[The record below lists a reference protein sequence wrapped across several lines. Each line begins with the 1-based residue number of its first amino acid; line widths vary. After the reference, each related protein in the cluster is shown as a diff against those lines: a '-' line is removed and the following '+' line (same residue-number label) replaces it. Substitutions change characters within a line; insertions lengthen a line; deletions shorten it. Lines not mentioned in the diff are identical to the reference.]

1 MKNNII
7 LIDYEN
13 IQNVD
18 LKPLINQDVT
28 IYIFHG
34 KDQKF
39 TGPLLKIALEF
50 GKDKFIPIEICGN
63 GKNAAD
69 FHIAYFMGKLSNEFE
84 NPFFH
89 IISKDT
95 GFKPLAQYIKDVDK
109 INCLQESSI
118 AANHLLKPV
127 PEQNTKSNYQIV
139 ADFLS
144 ARKAAKPKTI
154 TTLRNLIISTCK
166 NEISEAEADC
176 IIQQLVTHN
185 VIISKEEYVSYV
197 NN

>member
-1 MKNNII
+1 MKKNII

-13 IQNVD
+13 IQRID
-18 LKPLINQDVT
+18 LNPLISQEVI

-50 GKDKFIPIEICGN
+50 GKDKFIPVEICGT

-69 FHIAYFMGKLSNEFE
+69 FHIAYFMGKLSKELE

-95 GFKPLAQYIKDVDK
+95 GFKPLAQYIKEVDK
-109 INCLQESSI
+109 ISCLQETGI
-118 AANHLLKPV
+118 TGNHLVKPV
-127 PEQNTKSNYQIV
+127 P
-139 ADFLS
+139 
-144 ARKAAKPKTI
+144 
-154 TTLRNLIISTCK
+154 
-166 NEISEAEADC
+166 
-176 IIQQLVTHN
+176 
-185 VIISKEEYVSYV
+185 
-197 NN
+197 